1 MPRAPKATVA
11 PVLLA
16 GLVLSACV
24 SEEEMAARRQMQQAN
39 REKQCTSFGYKLG
52 TPDYSKCLES
62 LYLQDQQLAAAEE
75 ANRQAR
81 VHEIGQRLQAAG
93 QAMQQASS
101 PPPVHCTTMPNGIGG
116 TNMTCQ

>member
-1 MPRAPKATVA
+1 MGPKSISFLILSCA
-11 PVLLA
+11 L
-16 GLVLSACV
+16 LSACV
-24 SEEEMAARRQMQQAN
+24 SEEEMAARRQMAQAN

-81 VHEIGQRLQAAG
+81 IHEVGQRLQQAG
-93 QAMQQASS
+93 AAMQSIN
-101 PPPVHCTTMPNGIGG
+101 PPAVHCTTMPNGIGG
-116 TNMTCQ
+116 TNTTCQ